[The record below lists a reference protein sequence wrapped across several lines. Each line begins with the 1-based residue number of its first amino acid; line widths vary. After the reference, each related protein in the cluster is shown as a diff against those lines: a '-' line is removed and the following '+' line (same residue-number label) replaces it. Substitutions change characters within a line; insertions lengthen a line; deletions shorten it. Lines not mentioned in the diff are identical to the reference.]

1 MRNAP
6 VSVPEGI
13 VQHPTTF
20 DVGAHK
26 LIVKKINEGRW
37 TVAVDERPLD
47 ASFQTQ
53 ADAWEAGVREIHRLG
68 GLTRS

>member
-1 MRNAP
+1 MRNAR

-13 VQHPTTF
+13 AKHPTTF

-26 LIVKKINEGRW
+26 LIVSKIQEGRW

-68 GLTRS
+68 GLARS